1 MCHCEDLNVCNKT
14 KSTLKRVDFLYDNE
28 QDSDVVFLVGIE
40 PDVWRIPGHKKIL
53 SETNVV
59 FRALLDGPLATRDN
73 IIVIEDVEGRA
84 FDYLLR
90 YLYGKEVNI
99 QSASTALNILYAA
112 HKYLC
117 SGLIQVCVKYL
128 DENMNEKNVLEIYT
142 HARLYAVRDDKTAF
156 EPSAPEASTEIFN
169 EQNGNSIPYWSEAL
183 VHNCLQYIDE
193 NADQVLVQEGIEDLS
208 SENLK
213 EIIKRDTLKI
223 KSEYV
228 VFLALDRW
236 ANRECK
242 RRKLNLNLKN
252 RRFVLND
259 LIYEIRFPFF
269 TSDEFLLGPI
279 QNGWL
284 DQQELTIFSS
294 LISNKCK
301 NNNNNTGRIPENWKN
316 HMKKICRK
324 RIYNEN
330 DSVTLSQRSCGIET
344 EKVKEK
350 NVKKRKIMK
359 ASTFDDNEK
368 SCTKCFPEFMV
379 DILVC
384 LFD

>member
-1 MCHCEDLNVCNKT
+1 
-14 KSTLKRVDFLYDNE
+14 
-28 QDSDVVFLVGIE
+28 
-40 PDVWRIPGHKKIL
+40 
-53 SETNVV
+53 
-59 FRALLDGPLATRDN
+59 
-73 IIVIEDVEGRA
+73 
-84 FDYLLR
+84 
-90 YLYGKEVNI
+90 
-99 QSASTALNILYAA
+99 
-112 HKYLC
+112 
-117 SGLIQVCVKYL
+117 
-128 DENMNEKNVLEIYT
+128 MNEKNVLEIYT

-156 EPSAPEASTEIFN
+156 EPSAPEASTEICDLHCYSQSNNNNNNNNNEDVVCPKVN

-228 VFLALDRW
+228 VFLALERW

-269 TSDEFLLGPI
+269 SSDEFLLGPI

-350 NVKKRKIMK
+350 NVKKSHSKLLFKKNKNKTTNGKGKIMK